1 MKIKLFLC
9 CIVLNLSCLTMSW
22 AESASSVETALEN
35 YRQQNAAYDAALQ
48 TFYTAKNSVAEKQT
62 ALANAQKEVENS
74 QAQLTVKETLFKKAM
89 ELEKESGEEISPAI
103 KKKYFDVKAQLD
115 AAQANVSTLEK
126 AVQEAVQQQNTAQN
140 ATVQAWEKLDRMRTA
155 LAEARFQM
163 LQQQIEQQKEVSVAF
178 EHACGEEMAKKQCRE
193 QAMERAKRDAI
204 EKGAAILVD
213 AVSEAKLVKDA
224 SGVPQLKLTKDDIR
238 TESSGLVLSLQSV
251 RSEFMPNGNYLL
263 EIKVVVKGQTGETL
277 KERVFNQTAA
287 IPALPEAVKAG
298 LSKER
303 VFNKTAAIPA
313 LPEAVKTEL
322 SMVPQSTSF
331 SSTNPQPSK
340 SFRDR
345 LKDGSL
351 GPEMVWIPAGMFQMG
366 SNNGDS
372 DEKPVHPVSVKSFA
386 MGKYEVKRG
395 EFRNFVEATGYETEA
410 EKGDGCYGWTGSE
423 RKKDSSFNWKNPGFT
438 QDYRHPVVCV
448 SWNDA
453 KAYTKWLSEQTG
465 KEYRLP
471 SEAQWEY
478 ACRAGSTG
486 KYSFGDD
493 ENQLGNYGW
502 YDDEN
507 AGSQTHPVGE
517 KQANKFGL
525 YDMHGNVWE
534 WLEDVWHDNYEGAPS
549 DGSAWT
555 AGGDSNVHLLLHGG
569 SWYNNDNWLRCAF
582 RSTIPATHT
591 YGSRGL
597 RLSRVNF

>member
-423 RKKDSSFNWKNPGFT
+423 RKKDSSFDWKNLGFT
-438 QDYRHPVVCV
+438 QDYKHPVVCV

-453 KAYTKWLSEQTG
+453 KAYIKWLSEQTG
-465 KEYRLP
+465 KDYRLL

-493 ENQLGNYGW
+493 ENRLENYGW
-502 YDDEN
+502 YDSNSE
-507 AGSQTHPVGE
+507 GKTHPVGE
-517 KQANKFGL
+517 KQPNKFGL
-525 YDMHGNVWE
+525 YDMHGNVRE
-534 WLEDVWHDNYEGAPS
+534 WLDDVWHENYNGAPS
-549 DGSAWT
+549 DGSAWVI
-555 AGGDSNVHLLLHGG
+555 GGDLNKRLCRSG
-569 SWYNNDNWLRCAF
+569 SLITNAYRLRCSNRAGLV
-582 RSTIPATHT
+582 AT
-591 YGSRGL
+591 GGFNGAGF
-597 RLSRVNF
+597 RLSRM

>member
-48 TFYTAKNSVAEKQT
+48 TFYAARNTVTEKQNM
-62 ALANAQKEVENS
+62 LAVAQKEVEVS
-74 QAQLTVKETLFKKAM
+74 QADFAAQ
-89 ELEKESGEEISPAI
+89 EEILNDVQKLERRTGVEVSPAI
-103 KKKYFDVKAQLD
+103 KKKYFDVKAQLG
-115 AAQANVSTLEK
+115 AVQANVSTLEK

-155 LAEARFQM
+155 LAETRFQV

-178 EHACGEEMAKKQCRE
+178 EHACGEEMGKKQCRE

-251 RSEFMPNGNYLL
+251 RNEFTPNGNLLL
-263 EIKVVVKGQTGETL
+263 EIKAVVKGQAGETL
-277 KERVFNQTAA
+277 KERVFNQTAT
-287 IPALPEAVKAG
+287 IPALPEVVKAG
-298 LSKER
+298 LS
-303 VFNKTAAIPA
+303 T
-313 LPEAVKTEL
+313 
-322 SMVPQSTSF
+322 VPQSTRF
-331 SSTNPQPSK
+331 SSTNPQPGK
-340 SFRDR
+340 SFRDK

-351 GPEMVWIPAGMFQMG
+351 GPEFVQIPGGTFQMG
-366 SNNGDS
+366 SNEYDS
-372 DEKPVHPVSVKSFA
+372 EKPVHTVTVKNFA
-386 MGKYEVKRG
+386 MGKYEVTFEEYDK
-395 EFRNFVEATGYETEA
+395 FCDATGRS
-410 EKGDGCYGWTGSE
+410 KPSDRGWG
-423 RKKDSSFNWKNPGFT
+423 RGK
-438 QDYRHPVVCV
+438 RPVINV
-448 SWNDA
+448 SWDDA
-453 KAYTKWLSEQTG
+453 KAYVKWLSEQTG
-465 KEYRLP
+465 KDYRLP

-493 ENQLGNYGW
+493 RGQLGNYGW
-502 YDDEN
+502 YSSNSDSN
-507 AGSQTHPVGE
+507 THPVGE

-534 WLEDVWHDNYEGAPS
+534 WLEDVWHEDYNYISEGYTRVPV
-549 DGSAWT
+549 DGSAWLS
-555 AGGDSNVHLLLHGG
+555 GGDSNKHLLRGG
-569 SWYNNDNWLRCAF
+569 SWYDSGSYLRCAN
-582 RSTIPATHT
+582 RGWDDVTGGIN
-591 YGSRGL
+591 GRGL
-597 RLSRVNF
+597 RISRYQVQRL

>member
-35 YRQQNAAYDAALQ
+35 YRQQNAAYDAALH

-213 AVSEAKLVKDA
+213 AVSEAEMVKDA

-251 RSEFMPNGNYLL
+251 RNEFTPNGNFLL
-263 EIKVVVKGQTGETL
+263 EIKAVVKGQAGETL

-298 LSKER
+298 LA
-303 VFNKTAAIPA
+303 T
-313 LPEAVKTEL
+313 
-322 SMVPQSTSF
+322 VPQSTSF
-331 SSTNPQPSK
+331 SSMNPQPGK
-340 SFRDR
+340 SFRDK
-345 LKDGSL
+345 LEDGSL
-351 GPEMVWIPAGMFQMG
+351 GPEMVWIPAGTFQMG
-366 SNNGDS
+366 SNDYYGYNR
-372 DEKPVHPVSVKSFA
+372 EKPVHTVSVKSFA
-386 MGKYEVKRG
+386 LGKYEVTFEEYDKFCDAMGRSKPDDNGWGRGKR
-395 EFRNFVEATGYETEA
+395 
-410 EKGDGCYGWTGSE
+410 
-423 RKKDSSFNWKNPGFT
+423 
-438 QDYRHPVVCV
+438 PVINV
-448 SWNDA
+448 SWDDV

-465 KEYRLP
+465 KDYRLP
-471 SEAQWEY
+471 TEAQWEY
-478 ACRAGSTG
+478 ACRAGSVG

-493 ENQLGNYGW
+493 VNQLGNYGW
-502 YDDEN
+502 YWDN
-507 AGSQTHPVGE
+507 SGKMTHPVGE

-534 WLEDVWHDNYEGAPS
+534 WLEDKWHDSYNGAPS
-549 DGSAWT
+549 DGSVWVS
-555 AGGDSNVHLLLHGG
+555 GDSNSHLLRGG
-569 SWYNNDNWLRCAF
+569 SWFDDDNFLVPTFRNWNDTTNRSNYWGF
-582 RSTIPATHT
+582 RF
-591 YGSRGL
+591 SRM
-597 RLSRVNF
+597 